1 MSDQRAG
8 LFHQQ
13 QRSEPNMED
22 LTGVTSLITLFL
34 VTEGLF
40 LSNTHRFSRSHK
52 GRRARGR
59 AQTAR
64 RKSGRLTWPKDT
76 RRRRWKLKPFG
87 GRDGGVEGRGNDGKR
102 KIRGDFIRNKTP
114 TAVLLKLE
122 ERKLRMTP
130 YRLQPSVSTRSR
142 STLHISARML
152 DVSVSL
158 LFSSS
163 SAQPA
168 ISRPYV
174 SLLLSKFASFKKG
187 VCP

>member
-13 QRSEPNMED
+13 QHSEPNTED

-52 GRRARGR
+52 GARARGR

-87 GRDGGVEGRGNDGKR
+87 GRKRWKKENKRRLYQEQNSRSCFTEAGGKETDDDTISSSTFCFNPEQIYSVYIYTYAGCVCSSPSSPPG
-102 KIRGDFIRNKTP
+102 P
-114 TAVLLKLE
+114 S
-122 ERKLRMTP
+122 
-130 YRLQPSVSTRSR
+130 QPSVGPTW
-142 STLHISARML
+142 AC
-152 DVSVSL
+152 
-158 LFSSS
+158 FS
-163 SAQPA
+163 P
-168 ISRPYV
+168 
-174 SLLLSKFASFKKG
+174 SLLLLKREFLLIVNK
-187 VCP
+187 